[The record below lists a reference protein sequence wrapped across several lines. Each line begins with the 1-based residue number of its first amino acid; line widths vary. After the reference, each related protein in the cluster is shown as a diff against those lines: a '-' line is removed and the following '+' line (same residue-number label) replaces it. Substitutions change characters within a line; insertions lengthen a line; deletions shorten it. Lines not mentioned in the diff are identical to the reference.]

1 MSKNQAILDW
11 LKTCPVFASRLSFVS
26 AETNDGDNVVLP
38 FGSSARRVLDDY
50 FDVDG
55 YYNGTIIPNASVYE
69 EYQVQCFR
77 YIGAEQNEYNI
88 MTVDEVQSVCDWVIK
103 QDENQNFPNIGETVV
118 AVEPYP
124 FIPQAAGRDVETGL
138 WKWYFTLRITY
149 INRAKGRSVDES

>member
-38 FGSSARRVLDDY
+38 VGSSARRVLDDY

-88 MTVDEVQSVCDWVIK
+88 MTVDEANDMFLKYDAEGNVKS
-103 QDENQNFPNIGETVV
+103 DELTVLIAAAKAKIRERFP
-118 AVEPYP
+118 
-124 FIPQAAGRDVETGL
+124 D
-138 WKWYFTLRITY
+138 
-149 INRAKGRSVDES
+149 

>member
-38 FGSSARRVLDDY
+38 FGSSNRRVLDDY

-77 YIGAEQNEYNI
+77 YIGAEQNQYNI
-88 MTVDEVQSVCDWVIK
+88 MTVDEANDMFLKYDAEGNVKS
-103 QDENQNFPNIGETVV
+103 DELTVLIAAAKAKIREKFP
-118 AVEPYP
+118 
-124 FIPQAAGRDVETGL
+124 D
-138 WKWYFTLRITY
+138 
-149 INRAKGRSVDES
+149 

>member
-11 LKTCPVFASRLSFVS
+11 LKMCPVFASRLSFVS

-77 YIGAEQNEYNI
+77 YIGAEQN
-88 MTVDEVQSVCDWVIK
+88 QRSK
-103 QDENQNFPNIGETVV
+103 
-118 AVEPYP
+118 
-124 FIPQAAGRDVETGL
+124 TGM
-138 WKWYFTLRITY
+138 K
-149 INRAKGRSVDES
+149 